1 MDQKGKMHATRIVLL
16 KPAKYEGPP
25 SQPPPTSNTIN
36 SSFNNKTHQQRGNN
50 KRSFLGNVTLYAMS
64 PSTWGQKKR
73 GRILY
78 V

>member
-25 SQPPPTSNTIN
+25 QPTSNTNN
-36 SSFNNKTHQQRGNN
+36 SSFNNKTHQQRGN
-50 KRSFLGNVTLYAMS
+50 KRSFLSNITLYMS
-64 PSTWGQKKR
+64 PSTWGQKT
-73 GRILY
+73 GAPILY

>member
-25 SQPPPTSNTIN
+25 PSTSNTIN
-36 SSFNNKTHQQRGNN
+36 SSFNNKTHQQRGN
-50 KRSFLGNVTLYAMS
+50 KRSFLGNVTLYVPIHVGS
-64 PSTWGQKKR
+64 KN
-73 GRILY
+73 GRTPILY